1 LKKLS
6 DYILNSAIPNMIKE
20 LKVDDTGRLGD
31 SASLSEIFHF
41 FGINNR
47 YLGNVTKRID
57 EKTNP
62 SLKIILEKAIFVRS
76 LKHVLRE

>member
-1 LKKLS
+1 
-6 DYILNSAIPNMIKE
+6 MIKE
-20 LKVDDTGRLGD
+20 LQADDTGRLGD

-47 YLGNVTKRID
+47 YLGNVCKRID
-57 EKTNP
+57 DKTYPN
-62 SLKIILEKAIFVRS
+62 LKIILEKAIFVRS